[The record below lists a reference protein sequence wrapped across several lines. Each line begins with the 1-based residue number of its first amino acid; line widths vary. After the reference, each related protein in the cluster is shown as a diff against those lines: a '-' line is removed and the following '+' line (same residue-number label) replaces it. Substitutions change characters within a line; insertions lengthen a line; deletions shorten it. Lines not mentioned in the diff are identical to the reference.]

1 MGEVIWNKE
10 SYNELIV
17 NLKNNA
23 DEKYRDFTLNLNPGK
38 EKIIGI
44 RIPELRKKAAE
55 ISKVDWRKF
64 LYISYKNDNG
74 YIGRVY

>member
-10 SYNELIV
+10 TYNELIV
-17 NLKNNA
+17 DLKNNA

-44 RIPELRKKAAE
+44 RIPELRKKHLKFQKE
-55 ISKVDWRKF
+55 IGENS
-64 LYISYKNDNG
+64 
-74 YIGRVY
+74 